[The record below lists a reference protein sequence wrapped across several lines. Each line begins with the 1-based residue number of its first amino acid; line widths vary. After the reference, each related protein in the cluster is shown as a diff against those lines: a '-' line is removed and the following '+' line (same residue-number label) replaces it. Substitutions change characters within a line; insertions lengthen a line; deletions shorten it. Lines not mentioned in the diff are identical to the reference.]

1 MGNII
6 KQEPVST
13 KSAYGVIRS
22 KNLKAGD
29 YQLQVVN
36 FGDPNSDSDFS
47 ISTFAEQTIEILEQ
61 QAALEAAISRAMNL
75 SPQDVITSRFK
86 TDNVTFVAK
95 QYLDFIKQS
104 LHLSLEKSAAQ
115 NSTILLE
122 IQTS

>member
-1 MGNII
+1 M
-6 KQEPVST
+6 
-13 KSAYGVIRS
+13 
-22 KNLKAGD
+22 
-29 YQLQVVN
+29 N

-122 IQTS
+122 I